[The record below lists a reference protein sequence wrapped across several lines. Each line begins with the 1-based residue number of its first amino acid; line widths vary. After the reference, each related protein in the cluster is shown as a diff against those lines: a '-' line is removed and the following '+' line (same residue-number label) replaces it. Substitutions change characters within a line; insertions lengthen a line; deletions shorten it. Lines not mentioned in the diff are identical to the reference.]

1 MTTTTAT
8 KGNEIQIGRFLVT
21 FCPADEDGPD
31 GWEIRGTGEESED
44 VLDSY
49 ETKREAVKVAKDME
63 ADRLQDEKDEREAE
77 EEEKRAEEADAIHTR
92 VTALLEKLQGRADD
106 LNDEAKVEK
115 LTALLAALKT
125 I

>member
-77 EEEKRAEEADAIHTR
+77 EIVRGMLIEFPESQKNQSDRSRNRSH
-92 VTALLEKLQGRADD
+92 
-106 LNDEAKVEK
+106 
-115 LTALLAALKT
+115 
-125 I
+125 